1 MKIENIK
8 KIYLKGG
15 SVLDIVDNG
24 DYVTLVFDS
33 EITNC
38 VLLTGK
44 ELHSIKKYIAE
55 KMLPMYAHTDKQRLG
70 FAKQTTSPLQTNW
83 AGILE
88 LTKDECQEI
97 YITLALLSTKY
108 NAKHIKNES

>member
-1 MKIENIK
+1 
-8 KIYLKGG
+8 
-15 SVLDIVDNG
+15 
-24 DYVTLVFDS
+24 VTLVFDTQ
-33 EITNC
+33 ITNC
-38 VLLTGK
+38 VFLKGK
-44 ELHSIKKYIAE
+44 ELESIKKYIAE

-70 FAKQTTSPLQTNW
+70 FAKQTTSPLQTHL

-97 YITLALLSTKY
+97 YITLTLLSTKY